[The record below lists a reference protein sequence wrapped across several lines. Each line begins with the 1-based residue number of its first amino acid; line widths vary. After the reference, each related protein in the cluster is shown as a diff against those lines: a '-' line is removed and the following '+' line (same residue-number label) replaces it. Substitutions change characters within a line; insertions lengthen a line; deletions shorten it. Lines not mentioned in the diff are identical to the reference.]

1 MELERE
7 IKDIIYIDRRLY
19 INIVAIAFVV
29 YFLLYIFL
37 MIFIDDNMLV
47 FDFIIKAYYV
57 VASCCTLLLTY
68 SNANILESKI
78 FEALSVHF
86 IFFIIVMMNL
96 LTIDIPNTF
105 FGLRPGINGLS
116 YQYTLFI
123 VGILST
129 IWVYRYIANR
139 RVNVILNVLIILG
152 IGYLAYLLEL
162 NRLFSILLIAVILM
176 CILANTYNIYNI
188 SKYKLYINNKI
199 NYLYSYAILTSIMN
213 TLTIITFFGEN
224 IFIRYIINLL
234 IFISVSILFISTIYK
249 IIDTPYK
256 LLFKDLYERN
266 EKLNSINQDISLKN
280 SELEF
285 SHNLIRR
292 KEIMFKEFFRSI
304 PVPIIILSDSTHR
317 IIYCNKSFLNL
328 IKEEDIKNV
337 INKKVNNFI
346 SLDEMER
353 VDDEISYNKNIYR
366 GKIEEEGQTR
376 YLNIEFIDK
385 NKENGEIIL
394 SISDITSKV
403 DMSSMKENLERKLT
417 QEGIKRDFLS
427 NISHDLK
434 TPINVIYSAL
444 QLEYIFVE
452 NKDIQA
458 LLKYNN
464 ISKKNCLALIKLTNN
479 LIDSS
484 KIQSDY
490 LFPTLERIN
499 IVEFVED
506 TVNSLIFY
514 ANEKEIELIF
524 DTDNEE
530 IYSYLDEEFM
540 QRILLNLIS
549 NSIKFTSKNGKVE
562 VGIFENGDLV
572 DLVIQDNGIGMDK
585 EFIDKIFMKYAM
597 GENNNDV
604 SDKGSGIGLF
614 VVKKLV
620 ELQKGNIVIESSEG
634 KGTKITITFKR
645 EFISNE
651 DEMYEFKIV

>member
-1 MELERE
+1 MELEKELR
-7 IKDIIYIDRRLY
+7 DIIYINKRFFISIVVISFVIYIWLY
-19 INIVAIAFVV
+19 V
-29 YFLLYIFL
+29 FL
-37 MIFIDDNMLV
+37 MIFIDDNVPV

-57 VASCCTLLLTY
+57 VVSCCGLLLTY
-68 SNANILESKI
+68 SNANISESKI
-78 FEALSVHF
+78 FEALSVYF
-86 IFFIIVMMNL
+86 VFFIIVMMNL
-96 LTIDIPNTF
+96 LTIDIPHTF
-105 FGLRPGINGLS
+105 FRFRPGINGLS
-116 YQYTLFI
+116 YKYTLFI
-123 VGILST
+123 VGALST
-129 IWVYRYIANR
+129 VSVYRYIANR
-139 RVNVILNVLIILG
+139 RVNVIFSMFIIVSS
-152 IGYLAYLLEL
+152 GYLAYILES
-162 NRLFSILLIAVILM
+162 NRLFWVLLIVVILT
-176 CILANTYNIYNI
+176 CILVNIYNIYNI

-199 NYLYSYAILTSIMN
+199 NYLYSYAILASIMN
-213 TLTIITFFGEN
+213 TLTVIMLFGEN

-256 LLFKDLYERN
+256 LLFKDLYESN
-266 EKLNSINQDISLKN
+266 EKLNSINYDISLKN
-280 SELEF
+280 DELEF

-346 SLDEMER
+346 SLDERER
-353 VDDEISYNKNIYR
+353 GNDEIAYNKNIYR
-366 GKIEEEGQTR
+366 GRIEKAGQTR

-394 SISDITSKV
+394 GISDITSKV

-490 LFPTLERIN
+490 LFPTLEIIN

-514 ANEKEIELIF
+514 ANEKDIELIF

-549 NSIKFTSKNGKVE
+549 NSIKFTSKNGKIE

-597 GENNNDV
+597 GENNDDV

-620 ELQKGNIVIESSEG
+620 ELQKGNIVIESSKG
-634 KGTKITITFKR
+634 QGTKITITFKR

-651 DEMYEFKIV
+651 NEMYEFEIM